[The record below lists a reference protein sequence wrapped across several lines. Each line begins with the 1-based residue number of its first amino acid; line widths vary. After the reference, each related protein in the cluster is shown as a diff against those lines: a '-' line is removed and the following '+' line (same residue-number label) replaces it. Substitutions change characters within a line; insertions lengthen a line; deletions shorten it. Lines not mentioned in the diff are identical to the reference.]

1 MGVYIKPRIDGKD
14 IDRVYEISP
23 IQDNKI
29 IMSIQG
35 EHELSFLLFGDG
47 GYDKEIG
54 KCVVKNISIS
64 MEVEG
69 DICTKN

>member
-35 EHELSFLLFGDG
+35 EHELSFFLVGDVAMTW
-47 GYDKEIG
+47 K
-54 KCVVKNISIS
+54 
-64 MEVEG
+64 
-69 DICTKN
+69 